1 MKIVDAARTNADP
14 DLSDPD
20 AQDAG
25 SWDVEADDDR
35 LTILVRGHWDL
46 RMALRADAELRETD
60 LGGAA
65 RGVIDL
71 TAVSMLDTM
80 AALVVMRLARR
91 IEATGAT
98 VELRVAD
105 SAHRSLLEQVEQA
118 QIPPPPR
125 RRMNALTERVARVGK
140 WAVLM
145 ATDTRDLLAFFGE
158 LCVVLLRI
166 VRHPRRLRFVSMVA
180 NMQAVGLNAVPIV
193 GLLSFLIGVVLA
205 YQGADQLRRFG
216 AEVFTVNLLTI
227 SVLREIGILMTAI
240 IIAGRSGSSFTA
252 QIGTMKINQEVDA
265 MRTMGLDPMEVLVV
279 PRVLAL
285 ALTLPLL
292 GFYSDIMGLLGGA
305 LMCRLNLGINFDAFL
320 NQMNQVL
327 AIYDTSLWVGLAKAP
342 VFAVVIALVGC
353 FHGLEVSG
361 SAESVGQ
368 RTTISVVQAI
378 FIVIVLD
385 AIFSIVFSALQI

>member
-1 MKIVDAARTNADP
+1 MKIVDAERAQTDLDP
-14 DLSDPD
+14 
-20 AQDAG
+20 QDAG

-35 LTILVRGHWDL
+35 LIFLLRGHWDL
-46 RMALRADAELRETD
+46 RTALRARAEVLQTDLD

-65 RGVIDL
+65 RVTIDL
-71 TAVSMLDTM
+71 TAVGLLDTM
-80 AALVVMRLARR
+80 AALVVVRLGRR
-91 IEATGAT
+91 IEATGAS
-98 VELRVAD
+98 VDIRVAD

-118 QIPPPPR
+118 LVAPPPR
-125 RRMNALTERVARVGK
+125 RRMNILTGNLEQVGR
-140 WAVLM
+140 WAVKVT
-145 ATDTRDLLAFFGE
+145 TDTRDLLGFFGE

-166 VRHPRRLRFVSMVA
+166 LRHPRRLRFVSMVA

-265 MRTMGLDPMEVLVV
+265 MRTMGLDPMELLVV

-285 ALTLPLL
+285 MLTLPLL
-292 GFYSDIMGLLGGA
+292 GFYADMMGLLGGA
-305 LMCRLNLGINFDAFL
+305 LMCRINLGIGFDAFL
-320 NQMNQVL
+320 VQMNQVL
-327 AIYDTSLWVGLAKAP
+327 VIYDTSLWVGLAKAP
-342 VFAVVIALVGC
+342 VFAMVIALVGC

>member
-1 MKIVDAARTNADP
+1 MKIVDAERAQTEPDP
-14 DLSDPD
+14 
-20 AQDAG
+20 QDAG

-35 LTILVRGHWDL
+35 LIFRVRGHWDL
-46 RMALRADAELRETD
+46 RTALRARAEFLQTD
-60 LGGAA
+60 LDLGDAA
-65 RGVIDL
+65 RVTIDL
-71 TAVSMLDTM
+71 TAVGLLDTM
-80 AALVVMRLARR
+80 AALVLVRLGRR
-91 IEATGAT
+91 IEATGAS
-98 VELRVAD
+98 VEIRVAD
-105 SAHRSLLEQVEQA
+105 PAHRGLLEQVEQA
-118 QIPPPPR
+118 LVPPPPR
-125 RRMNALTERVARVGK
+125 RRMNILTGHLEQVGR
-140 WAVLM
+140 WAVTV
-145 ATDTRDLLAFFGE
+145 ATDTRDLLGFFGE

-166 VRHPRRLRFVSMVA
+166 LRHPRRLRFVSMVA

-216 AEVFTVNLLTI
+216 AEVFTVNLVTI

-252 QIGTMKINQEVDA
+252 QIGTMKINQEIDA
-265 MRTMGLDPMEVLVV
+265 MRTMGLDPMELLVV

-285 ALTLPLL
+285 MLTLPLL
-292 GFYSDIMGLLGGA
+292 GFYADIMGLLGGA
-305 LMCRLNLGINFDAFL
+305 LMCRLNLGIGFDAF
-320 NQMNQVL
+320 MNQVNQVL
-327 AIYDTSLWVGLAKAP
+327 VIYDTSLWVGLAKAP
-342 VFAVVIALVGC
+342 VFALVIALVGC

>member
-1 MKIVDAARTNADP
+1 MKIVDAARTDTE
-14 DLSDPD
+14 SDPTELD
-20 AQDAG
+20 PRDAG

-46 RMALRADAELRETD
+46 RVALRADAELRETD
-60 LGGAA
+60 LGDAKQ
-65 RGVIDL
+65 GVIDL
-71 TAVSMLDTM
+71 TAVGLLDTM
-80 AALVVMRLARR
+80 AALVIVRLARR
-91 IEATGAT
+91 IEAIGAKL
-98 VELRVAD
+98 EIRVAD
-105 SAHRSLLEQVEQA
+105 PAHRSLLEQVEQA
-118 QIPPPPR
+118 QIPLPPR
-125 RRMNALTERVARVGK
+125 RRMNVLTEHLARVGK
-140 WAVLM
+140 WAVQM
-145 ATDTRDLLAFFGE
+145 MVDTRDLLGFFGE
-158 LCVVLLRI
+158 LCVVLVRI
-166 VRHPRRLRFVSMVA
+166 VRHPHRLRFVSMVA

-265 MRTMGLDPMEVLVV
+265 MRTIGLDPMELLVV

-285 ALTLPLL
+285 VLTLPLL
-292 GFYSDIMGLLGGA
+292 GFYADMMGLLGGA
-305 LMCRLNLGINFDAFL
+305 LMCRINLGIGFDAFL

-327 AIYDTSLWVGLAKAP
+327 VIYDTSLWVGLAKAP

-368 RTTISVVQAI
+368 RTTISVVQSI

>member
-1 MKIVDAARTNADP
+1 MKIVDAERAQTDLDP
-14 DLSDPD
+14 
-20 AQDAG
+20 QDAG

-35 LTILVRGHWDL
+35 LIFLLRGHWDL
-46 RMALRADAELRETD
+46 RTALRARAEVLQTDLD

-65 RGVIDL
+65 RVTIDL
-71 TAVSMLDTM
+71 TAVGLLDTM
-80 AALVVMRLARR
+80 AALVVVRLGRR
-91 IEATGAT
+91 IEATGAS
-98 VELRVAD
+98 VDIRVAD

-118 QIPPPPR
+118 LVAPPPR
-125 RRMNALTERVARVGK
+125 RRMNVLTGNLEQVGR
-140 WAVLM
+140 WAVKVT
-145 ATDTRDLLAFFGE
+145 TDTRDLLGFFGE

-166 VRHPRRLRFVSMVA
+166 LRHPRRLRFVSMVA

-265 MRTMGLDPMEVLVV
+265 MRTMGLDPMELLVV

-285 ALTLPLL
+285 MLTLPLL
-292 GFYSDIMGLLGGA
+292 GFYADMMGLLGGA
-305 LMCRLNLGINFDAFL
+305 LMCRINLGIGFDAFL
-320 NQMNQVL
+320 VQMNQVL
-327 AIYDTSLWVGLAKAP
+327 VIYDTSLWVGLAKAP
-342 VFAVVIALVGC
+342 VFAMVIALVGC

>member
-1 MKIVDAARTNADP
+1 MKIVDAERTETGLDP
-14 DLSDPD
+14 
-20 AQDAG
+20 QDAG

-35 LTILVRGHWDL
+35 LAILLRGHWDL
-46 RMALRADAELRETD
+46 RTALRADGELRETD
-60 LGGAA
+60 LGGARRA
-65 RGVIDL
+65 TIDL
-71 TAVSMLDTM
+71 TSVGLLDTM
-80 AALVVMRLARR
+80 AALVVMRLGRR
-91 IEATGAT
+91 IEGTGAT
-98 VELRVAD
+98 LEIRVAD
-105 SAHRSLLEQVEQA
+105 PAHRSLLEQVELA

-125 RRMNALTERVARVGK
+125 PRMNVLYAQLEQIGR
-140 WAVLM
+140 WAVQL
-145 ATDTRDLLAFFGE
+145 AQDTRDLVGFFGE
-158 LCVVLLRI
+158 LCVVLFRILRN
-166 VRHPRRLRFVSMVA
+166 PRRLRFVSMVA

-193 GLLSFLIGVVLA
+193 GLMSFLIGIVLA

-265 MRTMGLDPMEVLVV
+265 MRTIGLDPMELLVV

-285 ALTLPLL
+285 VLTLPLL
-292 GFYSDIMGLLGGA
+292 GFFSDIMGLLGGA
-305 LMCRLNLGINFDAFL
+305 LMCRLNLGIGYDAFL

-327 AIYDTSLWVGLAKAP
+327 QVYDTSLWVGLIKAP

-368 RTTISVVQAI
+368 RTTIAVVQAI

-385 AIFSIVFSALQI
+385 AIFSIIFSALQI

>member
-1 MKIVDAARTNADP
+1 MKIVDAARTQSEPDP
-14 DLSDPD
+14 
-20 AQDAG
+20 QNAG

-35 LTILVRGHWDL
+35 LMILVRGHWDL
-46 RMALRADAELRETD
+46 RMALRADGELRETD
-60 LGGAA
+60 LGGATRA
-65 RGVIDL
+65 TIDL
-71 TAVSMLDTM
+71 TAVGLLDTM
-80 AALVVMRLARR
+80 AALVITRLGRR
-91 IEATGAT
+91 IEATGAKL
-98 VELRVAD
+98 EIRVAD
-105 SAHRSLLEQVEQA
+105 PAHRSLLEQVEQVR
-118 QIPPPPR
+118 IPPPPR
-125 RRMNALTERVARVGK
+125 KRMSVLFERLEQIGK

-145 ATDTRDLLAFFGE
+145 ATDTRDLLGFFGE
-158 LCVVLLRI
+158 LCVVLFRI
-166 VRHPRRLRFVSMVA
+166 ARNPRRLRFVSMIA
-180 NMQAVGLNAVPIV
+180 NMQSVGLNAVPIV
-193 GLLSFLIGVVLA
+193 GLMSFLIGVVLA
-205 YQGADQLRRFG
+205 YQGADQLRNFG

-252 QIGTMKINQEVDA
+252 QIGTMKINQEIDA
-265 MRTMGLDPMEVLVV
+265 MRTMGLDPMELLVV

-292 GFYSDIMGLLGGA
+292 GFYADCMGLLGGA
-305 LMCRLNLGINFDAFL
+305 LMCRLNLGIGFDAFL

-327 AIYDTSLWVGLAKAP
+327 QSYPTALWAGLVKAP

-385 AIFSIVFSALQI
+385 AIFSVVFSALKF

>member
-1 MKIVDAARTNADP
+1 MKIVDAARTHSDIDP
-14 DLSDPD
+14 
-20 AQDAG
+20 QDAG

-35 LTILVRGHWDL
+35 LNILVRGHWDL
-46 RMALRADAELRETD
+46 RTALRADSELRQTD

-65 RGVIDL
+65 RATIDL
-71 TAVSMLDTM
+71 TAVDLLDTM
-80 AALVVMRLARR
+80 AALVIMRLARR
-91 IEATGAT
+91 IDATGANL
-98 VELRVAD
+98 EIRVAD
-105 SAHRSLLEQVEQA
+105 PAHRSLLEQVEQA

-125 RRMNALTERVARVGK
+125 RRLNMVTERLEQLGK
-140 WAVLM
+140 WAVQM
-145 ATDTRDLLAFFGE
+145 AADTRDLVGFFGE
-158 LCVVLLRI
+158 LCVVLFRI
-166 VRHPRRLRFVSMVA
+166 LRHPRRLRFVSMVA
-180 NMQAVGLNAVPIV
+180 NMQAVGLNALPIV

-265 MRTMGLDPMEVLVV
+265 MRTIGLDPMELLVV

-285 ALTLPLL
+285 VLTLPLL
-292 GFYSDIMGLLGGA
+292 GFYADLMGLLGGA
-305 LMCRLNLGINFDAFL
+305 LMCRLNLGISFDAFI

-327 AIYDTSLWVGLAKAP
+327 QIYDTSLWVGLIKAP
-342 VFAVVIALVGC
+342 VFAVVIAMVGC